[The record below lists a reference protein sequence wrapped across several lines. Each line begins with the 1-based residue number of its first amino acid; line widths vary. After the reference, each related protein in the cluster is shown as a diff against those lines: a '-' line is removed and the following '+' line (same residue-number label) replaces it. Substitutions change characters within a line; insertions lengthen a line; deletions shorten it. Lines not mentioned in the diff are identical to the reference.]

1 MKINKNNKKVSE
13 KTISSLLLKKE
24 ITCDLPA
31 LGTYFMLFLG
41 VTNALFFLSINESAL
56 FFGFFFMGFMAV
68 NGLVQG
74 KKAYYQ
80 DVFREKVLAMGC
92 PLRSRYEYH
101 RGGSGWCTYAM
112 LNRTTYGKFLSL
124 SLEETPLPLSE
135 EVTSIGPFYKK
146 VLVEK
151 VASKQQIGK
160 TIHTFDTR
168 LKTKAKISLDF
179 I

>member
-1 MKINKNNKKVSE
+1 MKINKNNKKVRE
-13 KTISSLLLKKE
+13 NTVGSLLLKKE

-31 LGTYFMLFLG
+31 LGTYFLLFLG

-56 FFGFFFMGFMAV
+56 FFGLFFMGFMTV

-74 KKAYYQ
+74 KKSYYEE
-80 DVFREKVLAMGC
+80 VFREKVLAMGC

-101 RGGSGWCTYAM
+101 RGGSGWCTYAL
-112 LNRTTYGKFLSL
+112 LNRSTYAKFLSL
-124 SLEETPLPLSE
+124 SVDETPLPLSE

-146 VLVEK
+146 ILVEK
-151 VASKQQIGK
+151 VNSKQQIGR
-160 TIHTFDTR
+160 TIQTFDTA
-168 LKTKAKISLDF
+168 LKTNAKITLDF